1 MRKRIRRGVLYCVG
15 IYSVHKE
22 TDALSKERQLL
33 DTQREDLAKE
43 IENYNET
50 LRSDSAYSS
59 NPESAYSVRQNFHRL
74 LFSYANLFFPM
85 ISCNMVSQFE
95 INSVIILK
103 TCSLYHRMRSTV
115 SNKICYALVRNATQ
129 VKIFLAFVLVAVWR
143 KISLLSKC

>member
-1 MRKRIRRGVLYCVG
+1 MNKTKKHTIEHTQTLQKIQIMQILVYCVG

-59 NPESAYSVRQNFHRL
+59 NPESAYSVRQ
-74 LFSYANLFFPM
+74 
-85 ISCNMVSQFE
+85 
-95 INSVIILK
+95 
-103 TCSLYHRMRSTV
+103 
-115 SNKICYALVRNATQ
+115 
-129 VKIFLAFVLVAVWR
+129 
-143 KISLLSKC
+143 LS

>member
-1 MRKRIRRGVLYCVG
+1 MRIRRGVLYCVG

-59 NPESAYSVRQNFHRL
+59 NPESAYSVRQNFHTL
-74 LFSYANLFFPM
+74 LFSNANLIFPM
-85 ISCNMVSQFE
+85 ISCNMVSQFV
-95 INSVIILK
+95 INF
-103 TCSLYHRMRSTV
+103 YHYPKNMQPIPPYEEYC
-115 SNKICYALVRNATQ
+115 K
-129 VKIFLAFVLVAVWR
+129 
-143 KISLLSKC
+143 

>member
-1 MRKRIRRGVLYCVG
+1 MYCVG

-74 LFSYANLFFPM
+74 LFSNTNLIFQM
-85 ISCNMVSQFE
+85 ISCNMVSLFE
-95 INSVIILK
+95 INSIIILK

-115 SNKICYALVRNATQ
+115 SNKI
-129 VKIFLAFVLVAVWR
+129 LVAP
-143 KISLLSKC
+143 